1 MTDYKNFTPSN
12 KARLRI
18 IGDVLFASLLV
29 FGFATLGWVVMAAF

>member
-1 MTDYKNFTPSN
+1 MRDYKNFTPSN
-12 KARLRI
+12 KARLHI